1 MKFDTDRIIP
11 LAARFNLSLTAFGE
25 SITPADT
32 PAYGTVT
39 LSDAWGN
46 QLAPAP
52 VTPTGPDAVPY
63 KVLSGTIKAT
73 FDSHRAAGF
82 GLTDGQEIEN
92 ETIVVSPGIM
102 TGNTGTVFAF
112 PGGLSDGL
120 KDVGF
125 DRYALLLEVDASYLP
140 VQPS

>member
-1 MKFDTDRIIP
+1 MKSDTDRIIP

-25 SITPADT
+25 VITPADT

-52 VTPTGPDAVPY
+52 VTPTGADAVPY

-102 TGNTGTVFAF
+102 TGNTGTFFAL
-112 PGGLSDGL
+112 PGW
-120 KDVGF
+120 
-125 DRYALLLEVDASYLP
+125 EVIGRVVD
-140 VQPS
+140 